1 MTQTVHGVYD
11 YGAGVSAVDA
21 LYDGRE
27 MQTAAHILVE
37 NGRAAVIDTATAHA
51 APRILAALAARG
63 VAPAQVDYVVLT
75 HVHLDHAGGAGFLMA
90 RCQNAYLTVHP
101 RGARHMI
108 DPSRLLAA
116 TIDIYGAQATARV
129 YGDVVP
135 VPAERVIETGEGA
148 RLTLAGRVLEIFDAP
163 GHARHHVVVRDT
175 RTGHLFAGDN
185 FGLSYRALDRDGRQ
199 SIFPTTSPSQFDP
212 VALERTIAR
221 MVALAPAAVYLAH
234 FGRVSE
240 VPRLAADLRRLVAA
254 HAALGERCRAAGS
267 ARHACL
273 VEGVRA
279 LVHEEAARQHW
290 ALSSVDLDAVFALD
304 IELNAQGLGMWLDAS
319 GR

>member
-1 MTQTVHGVYD
+1 MGGVFDHGHGIATVD
-11 YGAGVSAVDA
+11 T
-21 LYDGRE
+21 LYDGRA
-27 MQTAAHILVE
+27 MQTAAHVLVE
-37 NGRAAVIDTATAHA
+37 SGRAAIVDTGAAPG
-51 APRILAALAARG
+51 APRILRALAARG
-63 VAPAQVDYVVLT
+63 VSPEQVDWVILT
-75 HVHLDHAGGAGFLMA
+75 HVHLDHAAGAGTLMA
-90 RCQNAYLTVHP
+90 QCPNARLAVHP
-101 RGARHMI
+101 RHMV
-108 DPSRLLAA
+108 DPSRLMAA
-116 TIDIYGAQATARV
+116 TLSIYGEAATRRV
-129 YGDVVP
+129 YGEVLPVP
-135 VPAERVIETGEGA
+135 VARLLEAGEGA
-148 RLTLAGRVLEIFDAP
+148 RIELAGRALEFIDAP

-175 RTGHLFAGDN
+175 RTGHLFAGDS
-185 FGLSYRALDRDGRQ
+185 FGLSYRALDRDARAFC
-199 SIFPTTSPSQFDP
+199 FPTTSPSQFDP

-304 IELNAQGLGMWLDAS
+304 IELNAQGLGTWLDAS